1 MTRKP
6 ARVKT
11 FIPKRMS
18 LVSTAPS
25 DLADIKSGMPSL
37 QMRTLSSPAGV
48 TPLDPTALS
57 RIAPLD

>member
-37 QMRTLSSPAGV
+37 QMRTLSLA
-48 TPLDPTALS
+48 S
-57 RIAPLD
+57 RSFSQIAPLD